1 MLKKNLFA
9 VALSVFAA
17 VCAVNAQGV
26 KPSVISGEVASISDA
41 KIVVS
46 AQSGPVDA
54 VIAATTAFKRVAP
67 DNPSPSAATASS
79 ISDLGVGDK
88 VMVTG
93 ILAAD
98 GKSIPARTVY
108 LMTKSDISQKKAK
121 DTEMWRTRGIAGKVA
136 TVNAQTGQ
144 ITVDVR
150 NLMGSTSVTVTPKAN
165 ARFIRYAPD
174 SERFD
179 EAKPSSL
186 GEIKSGDMLRAL
198 GEKSLDGTALTAETV
213 LTGAFQTVAGTVVS
227 VDAEKNEVVVTN
239 LQTKKPVTISL
250 ATATT
255 LKRFPAE
262 MAERMAGMQGGGA
275 PGGVQMVRPVGAG
288 APPSTGGV
296 QPVGGGNGP
305 RPMGGRGGGG
315 NIDEMLE
322 RFPTIKAA
330 DLKAGDMIAVS
341 STRTNDAADHI
352 RAIKLLA
359 GVEPFIKMAQM
370 SQAAAGGPRPGG
382 RGVDFNIPGL
392 DGVGP

>member
-9 VALSVFAA
+9 VALSTLALAFAA
-17 VCAVNAQGV
+17 NAQGV
-26 KPSVISGEVASISDA
+26 KPSVITGEVASVSDT
-41 KIVVS
+41 KIVVN
-46 AQSGPVDA
+46 AAAGPVDA
-54 VIAATTAFKRVAP
+54 VIAGTTVFKRVAP

-79 ISDLGVGDK
+79 ITDLGVGDK

-93 ILAAD
+93 VMSAD
-98 GKSIPARTVY
+98 GKTLPARAVY
-108 LMTKSDISQKKAK
+108 LMTKSDLSQKKAK
-121 DTEMWRTRGIAGKVA
+121 DTEAWRTRGIAGKVSA
-136 TVNAQTGQ
+136 VNAQTGQ
-144 ITVDVR
+144 ITVDIR
-150 NLMGSTSVTVTPKAN
+150 NLMGSTTVTVTPKAN
-165 ARFIRYAPD
+165 AKFIRYAPD

-179 EAKPSSL
+179 EAKPSSIT
-186 GEIKSGDMLRAL
+186 EIKAGDMLRAL
-198 GEKSLDGTALTAETV
+198 GEKSADGTALSADTV

-227 VDAEKNEVVVTN
+227 VDAEKNEIVVNN
-239 LQTKKPVTISL
+239 LQTKKPLTISL

-275 PGGVQMVRPVGAG
+275 PGGGVQMVRPVGGG
-288 APPSTGGV
+288 APPAASAGV

-315 NIDEMLE
+315 IDEMLD

-330 DLKAGDMIAVS
+330 DLKVGDMIAVS
-341 STRTNDAADHI
+341 STRTDAAADHI

-370 SQAAAGGPRPGG
+370 TQAAGGARPG

>member
-9 VALSVFAA
+9 VALSIFAGVF
-17 VCAVNAQGV
+17 AVNAQSV
-26 KPSVISGEVASISDA
+26 KPSVITGEVASVSDT
-41 KIVVS
+41 KIVVN
-46 AQSGPVDA
+46 AASGPIEA
-54 VIAATTAFKRVAP
+54 LIAATTAFKRVAP
-67 DNPSPSAATASS
+67 DNPSPSAATPSS
-79 ISDLGVGDK
+79 ISELGVGDK

-93 ILAAD
+93 IMAAD
-98 GKSIPARTVY
+98 GKSLPARAVY
-108 LMTKSDISQKKAK
+108 LMTKSDLSQKKAK
-121 DTEMWRTRGIAGKVA
+121 DTEAWRTRGIAGKVA

-144 ITVDVR
+144 ITVDIR

-165 ARFIRYAPD
+165 AKFIRYAPD

-186 GEIKSGDMLRAL
+186 AEIKPGDMLRAL
-198 GEKSLDGTALTAETV
+198 GDKSADGTALSAETV

-227 VDAEKNEVVVTN
+227 VDVEKNEVVVNN

-262 MAERMAGMQGGGA
+262 MAERMAAMQGGGA
-275 PGGVQMVRPVGAG
+275 GGGVQMVRPVGA
-288 APPSTGGV
+288 ATTQPAGGGTTTV
-296 QPVGGGNGP
+296 VSGNGP
-305 RPMGGRGGGG
+305 RPMGARPAGGG
-315 NIDEMLE
+315 IDEMLE

-330 DLKAGDMIAVS
+330 DLKVGDMIAVS
-341 STRTNDAADHI
+341 STKTDSADRI

-370 SQAAAGGPRPGG
+370 SQQAGGARPGG